1 MIRLALESVL
11 PTALCFMINAGG
23 DDNWYENDLPDWC
36 PTALQP
42 IIECAVNYDMFRKNA
57 IVPARQQRLPDYM
70 QHDSRTSDFAK
81 FLGEETGISPA
92 KIDHFLYGYT
102 GKLGQDFLRFGT
114 NVVGLPFG
122 RSIDYDSL
130 TDLPI
135 ISGMKRGFMRMPYR
149 NPRILNEYYAALDE
163 QTKLHNEFKLTK
175 KRPEGYNHSLFKKLE
190 KAQKE
195 MQKFTRME
203 RKILDDPKLEA
214 NERDNRQLAIQK
226 KRVALAE
233 KLLR

>member
-11 PTALCFMINAGG
+11 PTVLCFMINAGG

-81 FLGEETGISPA
+81 FLGEETGMSPT

-102 GKLGQDFLRFGT
+102 GKLGQEGLR
-114 NVVGLPFG
+114 VAE
-122 RSIDYDSL
+122 SL
-130 TDLPI
+130 APWVDREYNFKG
-135 ISGMKRGFMRMPYR
+135 ISDTPLIGGFFRVSYR
-149 NPRILNEYYAALDE
+149 NPRIMTEFYETLDE
-163 QTKLHNEFKLTK
+163 QTKLHNEFNLTK
-175 KRPEGYNHSLFKKLE
+175 KRPEGYNHSLYTKLH
-190 KAQKE
+190 KVQKE
-195 MQKFTRME
+195 MQKLTKME
-203 RKILDDPKLEA
+203 RKVLDDPKLEA
-214 NERDNRQLAIQK
+214 GERDDRQLAIQK

-233 KLLR
+233 RVLR